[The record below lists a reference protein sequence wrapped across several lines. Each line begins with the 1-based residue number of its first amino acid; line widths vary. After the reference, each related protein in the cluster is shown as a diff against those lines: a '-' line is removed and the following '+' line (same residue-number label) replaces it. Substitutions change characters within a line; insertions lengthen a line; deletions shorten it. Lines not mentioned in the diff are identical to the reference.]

1 MDMPG
6 LKQDKLPPGIKLHGP
21 FKPVVCA
28 CKACEASLY
37 SGTHVPDAATKQ
49 IEAACSISY
58 QLCSVCHISASALA
72 SGLAN
77 TLNV

>member
-6 LKQDKLPPGIKLHGP
+6 LKQDKLPPEIKLHGP

-28 CKACEASLY
+28 FKASLY
-37 SGTHVPDAATKQ
+37 SGTHVPDAATKE
-49 IEAACSISY
+49 IKAACSISY